1 MDLLKGIFSPIP
13 TPFAQNG
20 EILFDK
26 LTSNLELWADQPLS
40 GVVMPGSNSEAA
52 SLEHEER
59 IKIWKKCVS
68 VLDSAEKTLIA
79 GTGVETTKE
88 AIELTKEAADIGAA
102 AALVIPPYF
111 YKPKMTH
118 EVLMAHFTELAENSP
133 INILLYNVPQFT
145 GVNFSLNTLIALA
158 DHPKIVGIK
167 DSSSNLLKMAS
178 LMAARPEFKV
188 FAGTGSALLPYL
200 SIGSVGCISALA
212 NIAPGPLNQIVE
224 DFKAG
229 DWENAR
235 ERQLKLVEIN
245 AAVTSI
251 FGVPGLKYAM
261 DQLGL
266 FGGFPRRP
274 LLPLNESGKLE
285 IDTLIRK
292 TRLKSLIR
300 TGE

>member
-1 MDLLKGIFSPIP
+1 MDLLNGIYPPIP
-13 TPFAQNG
+13 TPFDQHG

-26 LTSNLELWADQPLS
+26 LTSNLELWARTPLN
-40 GVVMPGSNSEAA
+40 GVVMPGSNREAA
-52 SLEHEER
+52 YLEHGER
-59 IKIWKKCVS
+59 TQIWKKCVS
-68 VLDSAEKTLIA
+68 VMGSAGKTLIA

-88 AIELTKEAADIGAA
+88 TIELTKEAADIGAG
-102 AALVIPPYF
+102 AALVLPPYF

-118 EVLMAHFTELAENSP
+118 EVLRAHFIELADNSP
-133 INILLYNVPQFT
+133 IDILLYNVPQFS
-145 GVNFSLNTLIALA
+145 GVDFSLKTIIALA

-167 DSSSNLLKMAS
+167 DSSINLLKMTS
-178 LMAARPEFKV
+178 LLAARPDFKV

-200 SIGSVGCISALA
+200 SIGCVGCISALA
-212 NIAPGPLNQIVE
+212 NIAPGSLNQIIE

-229 DWENAR
+229 HWENAR
-235 ERQLKLVEIN
+235 ERQLRLAEIN
-245 AAVTSI
+245 AAVTRV

-274 LLPLNESGKLE
+274 LLPLNESGKME

-292 TRLKSLIR
+292 VHLESLN
-300 TGE
+300 